1 LRRMLQLLSITS
13 SVTLCLTSCR
23 DTRRS
28 TGFEFTP
35 GDSELERATDRAR
48 QTAPELLQ
56 RLRNP
61 PDLETEIGVQVG
73 LAQGDNWETV
83 WLNRVQLQ
91 GGNIVGRIDADPL
104 LLTNWKRGD
113 TIRVPPTEIAGW
125 YAIDGDTLYAD
136 YRWRVFRSR
145 AKPKKRFAMDS
156 ALGLAFPPT
165 IDSMAPVAGQRR
177 WPPRSHTPPPDR

>member
-1 LRRMLQLLSITS
+1 MLRLFSIAFN
-13 SVTLCLTSCR
+13 VTLFLTACR

-28 TGFEFTP
+28 TGFELTAA
-35 GDSELERATDRAR
+35 GDSELELATDRAR
-48 QTAPELLQ
+48 QTAPELLR
-56 RLRNP
+56 RLQNP
-61 PDLETEIGVQVG
+61 PDLETEIGVQVTLMQDG
-73 LAQGDNWETV
+73 NSETV
-83 WLNRVQLQ
+83 WLNRVQVD
-91 GGNIVGRIDADPL
+91 GGNIIGRIDADPL

-113 TIRVPPTEIAGW
+113 SIRVPPTEIAGW

-145 AKPKKRFAMDS
+145 ANPKKRLAMDS

-165 IDSMAPVAGQRR
+165 IDSMAPVAGKRR